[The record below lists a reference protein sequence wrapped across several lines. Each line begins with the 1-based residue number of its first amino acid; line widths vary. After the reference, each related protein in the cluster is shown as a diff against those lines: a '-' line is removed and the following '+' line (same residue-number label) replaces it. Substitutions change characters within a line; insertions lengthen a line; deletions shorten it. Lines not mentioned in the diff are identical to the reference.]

1 MEAIENRTTV
11 KINLQATV
19 DQDSIEAKFDRYL
32 KRRLEKN
39 RLCRQ
44 NLVLHPALTYWM
56 PLILKEEGATEEELE
71 QALIEVEY
79 SFQSHLEYLRKTL
92 GVYRSSNKGAS
103 EQQEL
108 GGIDFQSEYSNGK
121 SGLVNQEENY
131 SLFK

>member
-71 QALIEVEY
+71 QALIEIEY

-103 EQQEL
+103 EQKGLKPTE
-108 GGIDFQSEYSNGK
+108 FQNEYSNGK
-121 SGLVNQEENY
+121 SDLISHDENY
-131 SLFK
+131 SLFE